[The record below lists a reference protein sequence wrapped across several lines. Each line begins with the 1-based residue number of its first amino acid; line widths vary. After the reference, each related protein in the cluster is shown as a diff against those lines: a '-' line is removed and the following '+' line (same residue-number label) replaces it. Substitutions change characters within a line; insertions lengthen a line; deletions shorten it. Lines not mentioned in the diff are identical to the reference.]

1 MTHGID
7 PIKRMMISLGRDVY
21 KRQDS
26 NVCNS
31 SVSISFK
38 ENTVHKQMEKNI
50 DIDIMSP
57 SINSNKEQNIGSV
70 IPNISKINTI

>member
-1 MTHGID
+1 
-7 PIKRMMISLGRDVY
+7 
-21 KRQDS
+21 
-26 NVCNS
+26 
-31 SVSISFK
+31 
-38 ENTVHKQMEKNI
+38 MEKNI